1 MISKNCTSGPGTGT
15 RVTTRP
21 GSVFYGHISDRF
33 VSFYSK
39 VIPASASE
47 APHVLDRL
55 IYHESSVDI
64 REHATDTAG
73 AVEIISAMFH
83 LFDFRFTPRI
93 RGLADR
99 RLYVYRFRLDRTV
112 VRFGC
117 ASPRSDRFAQQVAA
131 MAWLC

>member
-1 MISKNCTSGPGTGT
+1 M
-15 RVTTRP
+15 
-21 GSVFYGHISDRF
+21 
-33 VSFYSK
+33 SFYSK

-73 AVEIISAMFH
+73 AVEIIFAMFH

-99 RLYVYRFRLDRTV
+99 RLYVIDWKADYGWSQPLIGGFVDVERIRDN
-112 VRFGC
+112 
-117 ASPRSDRFAQQVAA
+117 
-131 MAWLC
+131 